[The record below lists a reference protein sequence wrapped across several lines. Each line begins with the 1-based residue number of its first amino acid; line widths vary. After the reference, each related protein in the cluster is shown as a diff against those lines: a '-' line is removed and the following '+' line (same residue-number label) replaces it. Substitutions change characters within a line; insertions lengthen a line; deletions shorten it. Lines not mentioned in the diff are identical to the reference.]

1 MAPRNR
7 LTANTVAEAPR
18 SGLEGC
24 SRRRK
29 RGYAGSFPRQAWDG
43 LFETPRSARLDRMRS
58 AGLGAI
64 LKAATLG
71 VMAQLFLRLKAL
83 ALIALLALCTSA
95 YAAESDKGVLADLI
109 SRALSSPSMSVSIGA
124 VDGVLS
130 SDATISDIVLSDR
143 QGPWLKVD
151 KVRLV
156 WNRLAL
162 FSRRLEV
169 DQLTIGRTEFL
180 RRPLP
185 SETPPPDTGGPR
197 SILPELPLK
206 VLIKQFDVQELLLG
220 EPVVGVAARLNIS
233 GNATLGPPS
242 EGLDLTLTAQRLDAP
257 GDFKAQLAYIP
268 ATDRLTLNVNSAE
281 PAGGIFAHLANLPGL
296 PPVKLAFNGAGALD
310 NFTAKLDFNAGA
322 DVWANGQVIVAR
334 QDAGRRLTLDLDS
347 RLEGL
352 APGVVQPVFA
362 GQTTLKGDVQFN
374 DDSSIALPGGLHLVS
389 AAARLDFEGERS
401 ANGLLDFKVH
411 AGAIPG
417 SITVGKLDLNA
428 SITGPLASP
437 TIDGAFD
444 AGQIRVDEGSV
455 ERVEAN
461 FRASPDGP
469 LTEEN
474 TRILFEGQARVN
486 GLALADPAFAQ
497 AVGRE
502 LTLNMRGSASSSG
515 ETTFDTL
522 DLSEPNFDAQ
532 YSGLLSAN
540 KIHGKANI
548 VARDLSRFALL
559 AGGALKG
566 EARIAADLDGSPRY
580 GALNA
585 TIDAHAT
592 KLATNAPMLDRATGG
607 ILDVTGAA
615 RLTPGGGFAFT
626 DLLARG
632 QHGSAQLNGEYGRD
646 KVDLGA
652 RIEIPQTQVLDP
664 RVSGKAEIVG
674 ALSGTPSD
682 LTAALKANLGEGRLL
697 DRKTSG
703 IALEALANHV
713 TGLIDANASLSGDV
727 DGNPLQGSAHVAR
740 HDDGGWAVD
749 NLGFSLASARL
760 AGALT
765 VGPDTL
771 ATGDLVFSATNL
783 DDLSPL
789 VLTKLTGALQAKA
802 NASAAEGKQSLSV
815 TANSDRMTVDANRLE
830 GLKVDF
836 KIADLWGAKI
846 LSGFAQLARAE
857 VAGQAIT
864 GVKLTTTG
872 SASASDLDFIGT
884 ARRLALTA
892 RGRLFGGPP
901 TRLELASFAAQGGGR
916 RLTLAAPATLTYG
929 SDGLDIKNLTLL
941 VGAGRLSLSGHAG
954 STLALKANA
963 ASVPLA
969 AFDLV
974 SPGLGLSGVADGDAA
989 IGGTPGNPTG
999 EWRMRMQRVIAPQMR
1014 NFGLPALEVAGSGR
1028 LAGGRTSLDVTLNAG
1043 TGNTVRLTGSAPL
1056 APDGPLDVKIDGAL
1070 DARLANSML
1079 SVSGRHAA
1087 GSLAVA
1093 LQLRGTIAKP
1103 QAQGTARLSGGEL
1116 RDDQTGFKL
1125 SGVTGTF
1132 VANGN
1137 TIRIDHLAGTTPNAG
1152 SISATGEV
1160 RLDPAAGF
1168 PGSIRLTGQHAQI
1181 VANDILSAT
1190 ADMALDLSGP
1200 LAQKPRVDGR
1210 ISIVD
1215 MDISVPSRFNSVA
1228 APIPG
1233 TKHLNPTAT
1242 ARARLA
1248 LAAKAKGSGAHTPLF
1263 DATLA
1268 VTVSAM
1274 NRIFVRGRGIYAE
1287 LGGNLHVNGSARDPQ
1302 ITGGFELLRG
1312 SLLLLSSRLTF
1323 TRGDVRFHG
1332 DVMPDLDLV
1341 AETSTSGVTAHI
1353 AVTGPAVQPA
1363 FQISSNPSLPEDEI
1377 LSRILFQKSS
1387 GSLSAF
1393 QALELANAVATLSGQ
1408 VDAFENVRK
1417 SLGVDSLDISSSA
1430 TGGAL
1435 VSATRAI
1442 NDRVSVGVTTGAR
1455 PQDNGVNLNYD
1466 VNRHVRLQVGADSSG
1481 GSSAGIGLDWEYK

>member
-1 MAPRNR
+1 
-7 LTANTVAEAPR
+7 
-18 SGLEGC
+18 
-24 SRRRK
+24 
-29 RGYAGSFPRQAWDG
+29 
-43 LFETPRSARLDRMRS
+43 MRS
-58 AGLGAI
+58 AGFGAI
-64 LKAATLG
+64 LKLAVPG
-71 VMAQLFLRLKAL
+71 VVAQFLLRLKAL
-83 ALIALLALCTSA
+83 ALIALLALCGNAHAT
-95 YAAESDKGVLADLI
+95 EEDKGVLANLI
-109 SRALSSPSMSVSIGA
+109 SRALSSPGMSVSIGA
-124 VDGVLS
+124 VNGVLS
-130 SDATISDIVLSDR
+130 SDASISDIVISDR

-151 KVRLV
+151 KARLV

-169 DQLTIGRTEFL
+169 DQLTIGRIEFL

-185 SETPPPDTGGPR
+185 SETPPPDTGALQPL
-197 SILPELPLK
+197 LPELPVK
-206 VLIKQFDVQELLLG
+206 VLIKQFGVQELSLG
-220 EPVVGVAARLNIS
+220 EPVVGVAARLAIS
-233 GNATLGPPS
+233 GKATLGLPS

-257 GDFKAQLAYIP
+257 GDFKTLLTYIP
-268 ATDRLTLNVNSAE
+268 ATDKLTLAVNSSE

-322 DVWANGQVIVAR
+322 DAWANGQVIVAR
-334 QDAGRRLTLDLDS
+334 QGAARRLTLDLDS

-362 GQTTLKGDVQFN
+362 GHTTLKGDVQFN

-401 ANGLLDFKVH
+401 ANGLLDFRVH

-417 SITVGKLDLNA
+417 STTVGKLDLNA
-428 SITGPLASP
+428 SINGPLASP

-444 AGQIRVDEGSV
+444 AGEIRVEQGSV
-455 ERVEAN
+455 DRVEAT

-469 LTEEN
+469 LTEEK
-474 TRILFEGQARVN
+474 TRILFESQASVN

-502 LTLNMRGSASSSG
+502 LTLKMRGSVLKG
-515 ETTFDTL
+515 EATFDTL
-522 DLSEPNFDAQ
+522 DLSAPNFDAQ
-532 YSGLLSAN
+532 YSGLLSGS
-540 KIHGKANI
+540 KVHGKANI

-566 EARIAADLDGSPRY
+566 EAHIAADLDGAPRY
-580 GALNA
+580 GALSA

-592 KLATNAPMLDRATGG
+592 KLATNFAMLDRATGG
-607 ILDVTGAA
+607 ALDVTGAA
-615 RLTPGGGFAFT
+615 RLTPGGGFGFT

-632 QHGSAQLNGEYGRD
+632 QHGSAQLNGEYRRD

-652 RIEIPQTQVLDP
+652 RIEIPQTQILDP
-664 RVSGKAEIVG
+664 RVNGKAEIVA

-682 LTAALKANLGEGRLL
+682 LTAAMKANLGEGRLL

-713 TGLIDANASLSGDV
+713 TGLIDANATLAGDV
-727 DGNPLQGSAHVAR
+727 DGHPLQGSAHVAR
-740 HDDGGWAVD
+740 HDDGGWSID
-749 NLGFSLASARL
+749 NLGLSLASARL
-760 AGALT
+760 AGALA
-765 VGPDTL
+765 VGPDAL
-771 ATGDLVFSATNL
+771 ATGDLSFSATNL

-802 NASAAEGKQSLSV
+802 SASVAEGKQMLSV
-815 TANSDRMTVDANRLE
+815 AANSDRMTLDANRLE

-836 KIADLWGAKI
+836 KVADLWGAKI
-846 LSGFAQLARAE
+846 VSGIAQLARAE
-857 VAGQAIT
+857 VGGQSIT
-864 GVKLTTTG
+864 GVALTATG
-872 SASASDLDFIGT
+872 NASASDLELSGN
-884 ARRLALTA
+884 A
-892 RGRLFGGPP
+892 RGLAINARGQLFGGPP
-901 TRLELASFAAQGGGR
+901 TRFELATFTAQGGGQR
-916 RLTLAAPATLTYG
+916 ITLAAPATVTYKA
-929 SDGLDIKNLTLL
+929 DGLDIKDLGFH
-941 VGAGRLSLSGHAG
+941 VGAGRLSLSGHSG

-963 ASVPLA
+963 ASLPLS
-969 AFDLV
+969 AFDLF
-974 SPGLGLSGVADGDAA
+974 SPGLGLSGTADGEAT
-989 IGGTPGNPTG
+989 IGGTPANPTG
-999 EWRMRMQRVIAPQMR
+999 EWKLRLQRVVAPQMR
-1014 NFGLPALEVAGSGR
+1014 NAGLPALDVAGSGR
-1028 LAGGRTSLDVTLNAG
+1028 LAGGRTSIDATINAG
-1043 TGNTVRLTGSAPL
+1043 TGNAVHVTGSAPL

-1093 LQLRGTIAKP
+1093 LQVRGTIAKP
-1103 QAQGTARLSGGEL
+1103 QAQGTVRLSGGEL

-1132 VANGN
+1132 VANGS

-1168 PGSIRLTGQHAQI
+1168 PGSIRLTGQHAQL
-1181 VANDILSAT
+1181 VASDILSAT
-1190 ADMALDLSGP
+1190 ADMALDISGP
-1200 LAQKPRVDGR
+1200 LAQRPKVDGR
-1210 ISIVD
+1210 ITIVG

-1228 APIPG
+1228 APLPG
-1233 TKHLNPTAT
+1233 TKHLNPTTT

-1248 LAAKAKGSGAHTPLF
+1248 LAAKAKGSGARAPPF

-1268 VTVSAM
+1268 LTISAM

-1302 ITGGFELLRG
+1302 VTGGFELLRG
-1312 SLLLLSSRLTF
+1312 SLMLLSSRLTF
-1323 TRGDVRFHG
+1323 TRGNVRFHG
-1332 DVMPDLDLV
+1332 DVMPELDLI
-1341 AETSTSGVTAHI
+1341 AETSTSGVTAQI
-1353 AVTGPAVQPA
+1353 AVTGPALQPA
-1363 FQISSNPSLPEDEI
+1363 FQISSNPSLPEDEV

-1393 QALELANAVATLSGQ
+1393 QALQLANAVATLSGKA
-1408 VDAFENVRK
+1408 DAFENVRK
-1417 SLGVDSLDISSSA
+1417 SLGVDSLDISTSA
-1430 TGGAL
+1430 SGGAL

-1455 PQDNGVNLNYD
+1455 PQDNGVNLNFD

>member
-1 MAPRNR
+1 
-7 LTANTVAEAPR
+7 
-18 SGLEGC
+18 
-24 SRRRK
+24 
-29 RGYAGSFPRQAWDG
+29 
-43 LFETPRSARLDRMRS
+43 
-58 AGLGAI
+58 
-64 LKAATLG
+64 
-71 VMAQLFLRLKAL
+71 MAQLLLRLKAL
-83 ALIALLALCTSA
+83 ALIALLVLCANAQAT
-95 YAAESDKGVLADLI
+95 EEDKGVLANLI
-109 SRALSSPSMSVSIGA
+109 SRALSSPGMSVSVGA
-124 VDGVLS
+124 VNGVLS
-130 SDATISDIVLSDR
+130 SDASISDIVISDR

-151 KVRLV
+151 KARLV

-162 FSRRLEV
+162 FNRRLEV
-169 DQLTIGRTEFL
+169 DQLTIGRLELL

-185 SETPPPDTGGPR
+185 SDTPPPETGAHQP
-197 SILPELPLK
+197 ILPELPLK
-206 VLIKQFDVQELLLG
+206 VVIKQFGVQELSLG
-220 EPVVGVAARLNIS
+220 EPVVGVAARLGIS
-233 GNATLGPPS
+233 GKATLGPPS

-268 ATDRLTLNVNSAE
+268 ATDKLTLNINSSE

-334 QDAGRRLTLDLDS
+334 QGAARRLTLDLDS

-362 GQTTLKGDVQFN
+362 GRTTLKGDVQFN

-417 SITVGKLDLNA
+417 STTVGKLDLNA

-444 AGQIRVDEGSV
+444 AGEIRVEQGSV
-455 ERVEAN
+455 DRVKAS
-461 FRASPDGP
+461 FHASPDGP
-469 LTEEN
+469 LSEEK
-474 TRILFEGQARVN
+474 TRILFESQASVK

-497 AVGRE
+497 AIGRE
-502 LTLNMRGSASSSG
+502 LTLKMRGSASSRG
-515 ETTFDTL
+515 EATFDVL
-522 DLSEPNFDAQ
+522 DLSAPNFDAQ
-532 YSGLLSAN
+532 YSGLLSGV
-540 KIHGKANI
+540 KVHGKAHI
-548 VARDLSRFALL
+548 VARDLTRFALL

-566 EARIAADLDGSPRY
+566 EAHIAADLDGAPRY
-580 GALNA
+580 GALSA
-585 TIDAHAT
+585 TIDAQAT
-592 KLATNAPMLDRATGG
+592 KLATNFAMLDRATGG
-607 ILDVTGAA
+607 TLGLTGAA
-615 RLTPGGGFAFT
+615 RLTSGGGFGFT

-632 QHGSAQLNGEYGRD
+632 QHGSARLNGEYGRD
-646 KVDLGA
+646 KVELGA
-652 RIEIPQTQVLDP
+652 RIEIPEIQVLDP
-664 RVSGKAEIVG
+664 RVAGKAEIVG
-674 ALSGTPSD
+674 ALSGAPSD

-703 IALEALANHV
+703 IALEALANHI
-713 TGLIDANASLSGDV
+713 TGLIDANATLSGDV

-740 HDDGGWAVD
+740 HDDRGWAVD
-749 NLGFSLASARL
+749 NLALSLASARL
-760 AGALT
+760 AGAMA
-765 VGPDTL
+765 VGPDAL
-771 ATGDLVFSATNL
+771 ATGDLSFSATNL

-802 NASAAEGKQSLSV
+802 SASVAEGKQMLSV
-815 TANSDRMTVDANRLE
+815 TANSDRMTIDANRLE

-836 KIADLWGAKI
+836 KVADLWGAKI
-846 LSGFAQLARAE
+846 ISGIAHLGRAE
-857 VAGQAIT
+857 VGGQAIT
-864 GVKLTTTG
+864 GVKLTATG
-872 SASASDLDFIGT
+872 NASASDLELSGN
-884 ARRLALTA
+884 ARGLAINA

-901 TRLELASFAAQGGGR
+901 TRFELASFTAQGGGQR
-916 RLTLAAPATLTYG
+916 ITLAGPATVTYG
-929 SDGLDIKNLTLL
+929 ADGLDIKDLGLH
-941 VGAGRLSLSGHAG
+941 VGAGRLSLSGHSGA
-954 STLALKANA
+954 TLALKANA
-963 ASVPLA
+963 ASLPLTA
-969 AFDLV
+969 LDLF
-974 SPGLGLSGVADGDAA
+974 SLGLGLSGAADGEAT

-999 EWRMRMQRVIAPQMR
+999 DWKLRLQRVVTLQMR
-1014 NFGLPALEVAGSGR
+1014 NAGLPALDVAGSGR
-1028 LAGGRTSLDVTLNAG
+1028 LVGGRSSIDATINAG
-1043 TGNTVRLTGSAPL
+1043 TGNAVRVTGSAPL
-1056 APDGPLDVKIDGAL
+1056 TPNGALDVKIDGAL

-1103 QAQGTARLSGGEL
+1103 QAQGTVRLSGGEL

-1132 VANGN
+1132 VANGS

-1152 SISATGEV
+1152 SISAAGEV

-1168 PGSIRLTGQHAQI
+1168 PGSIRLTGQHAQL

-1190 ADMALDLSGP
+1190 ADMALDISGP
-1200 LAQKPRVDGR
+1200 LGQRPKVDGR
-1210 ISIVD
+1210 IAIVS

-1228 APIPG
+1228 SPLPG

-1248 LAAKAKGSGAHTPLF
+1248 LAAKAKASSAHAPPF

-1268 VTVSAM
+1268 VTISAV

-1302 ITGGFELLRG
+1302 VTGGFELLRG
-1312 SLLLLSSRLTF
+1312 SLMLLSSRLTF
-1323 TRGDVRFHG
+1323 TRGNVRFHG
-1332 DVMPDLDLV
+1332 DVMPELDLV
-1341 AETSTSGVTAHI
+1341 AETSASGVTAQI
-1353 AVTGPAVQPA
+1353 AVTGPALQPA

-1377 LSRILFQKSS
+1377 LSRILFQKSA

-1393 QALELANAVATLSGQ
+1393 QALQLANAVATLSGKA
-1408 VDAFENVRK
+1408 DAFENVRK
-1417 SLGVDSLDISSSA
+1417 SLGVDSLDISTSA

-1455 PQDNGVNLNYD
+1455 PQDNGVNLNFD

>member
-1 MAPRNR
+1 
-7 LTANTVAEAPR
+7 
-18 SGLEGC
+18 
-24 SRRRK
+24 
-29 RGYAGSFPRQAWDG
+29 
-43 LFETPRSARLDRMRS
+43 
-58 AGLGAI
+58 
-64 LKAATLG
+64 
-71 VMAQLFLRLKAL
+71 MAQLFSRLKAL
-83 ALIALLALCTSA
+83 ALIALLALCASA
-95 YAAESDKGVLADLI
+95 QAAESDKGVLADLI

-130 SDATISDIVLSDR
+130 SDASISDIVLSDR
-143 QGPWLKVD
+143 NGPWLKVD

-169 DQLTIGRTEFL
+169 DQLTIGRMEFL

-185 SETPPPDTGGPR
+185 SETPPPDTGAPQP
-197 SILPELPLK
+197 ILPELPVK
-206 VLIKQFDVQELLLG
+206 VLVKQFGVQELSLG
-220 EPVVGVAARLNIS
+220 EPVVGVAARLSIS
-233 GNATLGPPS
+233 GRATLGPPS

-334 QDAGRRLTLDLDS
+334 QGAGRRLTLDLDS

-401 ANGLLDFKVH
+401 ANGLLDFKIH

-417 SITVGKLDLNA
+417 STTVGKLDLNA
-428 SITGPLASP
+428 SINGPLSRP
-437 TIDGAFD
+437 TIDGGFD
-444 AGQIRVDEGSV
+444 AGQIRVEQGSV
-455 ERVEAN
+455 ERVEAS

-469 LTEEN
+469 LTEEK
-474 TRILFEGQARVN
+474 TRILFESQASVK

-497 AVGRE
+497 AVGRD
-502 LTLNMRGSASSSG
+502 LTLTMRGSAASSG

-522 DLSEPNFDAQ
+522 DLSAPNFDAQ
-532 YSGLLSAN
+532 YSGLLSGA

-566 EARIAADLDGSPRY
+566 EARIATDLDGAPRY
-580 GALNA
+580 GALSA

-592 KLATNAPMLDRATGG
+592 KLATNYPMLDKATGG
-607 ILDVTGAA
+607 TLDVTGAA
-615 RLTPGGGFAFT
+615 RLTPGGGFGFS
-626 DLLARG
+626 DLLASG
-632 QHGSAQLNGEYGRD
+632 QHGSARLNGEYGRD
-646 KVDLGA
+646 MVDLGA

-664 RVSGKAEIVG
+664 RVTGKAEIAG

-682 LTAALKANLGEGRLL
+682 LTAALKANLGEGKLL

-703 IALEALANHV
+703 VALEALANHV

-740 HDDGGWAVD
+740 HSDGGWAID
-749 NLGFSLASARL
+749 NLALSLASARL
-760 AGALT
+760 AGALA
-765 VGPDTL
+765 VGADTL
-771 ATGDLVFSATNL
+771 ATGDLSFSATNL

-789 VLTKLTGALQAKA
+789 VLTKLTGALEAKA
-802 NASAAEGKQSLSV
+802 NASTADGKQLLSV
-815 TANSDRMTVDANRLE
+815 AANSDRMTIGANRLE

-836 KIADLWGAKI
+836 KLADLWGAKI
-846 LSGFAQLARAE
+846 ISGFAQLARAE
-857 VAGQAIT
+857 VGGQSIT
-864 GVKLTTTG
+864 GVKLTATG
-872 SASASDLDFIGT
+872 SASASDLELSGN
-884 ARRLALTA
+884 ARGLAINA
-892 RGRLFGGPP
+892 RGRLFGGLPP
-901 TRLELASFAAQGGGR
+901 TRLELASFAAQGGGQR
-916 RLTLAAPATLTYG
+916 ITLAAPATVTYG
-929 SDGLDIKNLTLL
+929 GDGLNIKDLEFR
-941 VGAGRLSLSGHAG
+941 VGAGRLSLSGHSG
-954 STLALKANA
+954 STLALRANA
-963 ASVPLA
+963 AGLPLA
-969 AFDLV
+969 ALDLF
-974 SPGLGLSGVADGDAA
+974 SPGLGLSGVADGEAT
-989 IGGTPGNPTG
+989 IGGTPSNPTG
-999 EWRMRMQRVIAPQMR
+999 EWRMRMQHLIAPQMR
-1014 NFGLPALEVAGSGR
+1014 NAGLPPLDLTGSGR
-1028 LAGGRTSLDVTLNAG
+1028 LAGGRTSLDVAINAG
-1043 TGNTVRLTGSAPL
+1043 AGNAVRLSGSAPL
-1056 APDGPLDVKIDGAL
+1056 TADGAL
-1070 DARLANSML
+1070 DVKADGNLDARLVNSML

-1087 GSLAVA
+1087 GSLAIA
-1093 LQLRGTIAKP
+1093 FQIRGTTAKP
-1103 QAQGTARLSGGEL
+1103 QAQGSARLSGGEL

-1125 SGVTGTF
+1125 TGVTGTF
-1132 VANGN
+1132 VANGSA
-1137 TIRIDHLAGTTPNAG
+1137 IRIDHFAGTTPNAG

-1160 RLDPAAGF
+1160 KLDPAAGF
-1168 PGSIRLTGQHAQI
+1168 PGSIRLTGQHAQL

-1190 ADMALDLSGP
+1190 ADMALDISGP
-1200 LAQKPRVDGR
+1200 LGQRPKVDGH
-1210 ISIVD
+1210 ITIVG

-1228 APIPG
+1228 SPLPG

-1248 LAAKAKGSGAHTPLF
+1248 LAAKAKGSSARAPLF

-1268 VTVSAM
+1268 VTISAM

-1302 ITGGFELLRG
+1302 VTGGFELLRG
-1312 SLLLLSSRLTF
+1312 SLMLLSSRLTF

-1341 AETSTSGVTAHI
+1341 AETSTSGVTARI

-1363 FQISSNPSLPEDEI
+1363 FQISSNPSLPEDEV

-1393 QALELANAVATLSGQ
+1393 QALQLANAVATLSGQ
-1408 VDAFENVRK
+1408 ADAFENVRK
-1417 SLGVDSLDISSSA
+1417 SLGVDSLDISTSA

-1435 VSATRAI
+1435 VGATRAI

-1455 PQDNGVNLNYD
+1455 PQDNGVNLNFD
-1466 VNRHVRLQVGADSSG
+1466 VTRHVRLQAGVDSSG